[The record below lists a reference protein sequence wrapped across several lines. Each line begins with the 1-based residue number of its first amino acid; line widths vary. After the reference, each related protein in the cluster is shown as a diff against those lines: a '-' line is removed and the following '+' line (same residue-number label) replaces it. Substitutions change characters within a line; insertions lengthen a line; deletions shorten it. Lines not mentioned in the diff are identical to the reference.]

1 MNIKSIIFFLLGLIL
16 LLAMACKNSQTP
28 LDIAPDE
35 SQEYFPLEIGKYMV
49 YTVDSVFYREDLNT
63 DTVRFLVREEITD
76 TLRDNEGDLV
86 YRIERSERPNPT
98 EPWEISQILTMK
110 RTATQAERVEN
121 NQRFIN
127 LTFPFRRNQT
137 WDGIGFNSDSLLVT
151 VRGEVIEIYK
161 DWESQFDEIFV
172 PQSVNTFVFDST
184 VSVFHANSTNFIE
197 RRFNKEIY
205 AKGIG
210 LVIKEMAILD
220 SQLSNAERVW
230 PDDAEKGFTL
240 RQTLI
245 EHN

>member
-1 MNIKSIIFFLLGLIL
+1 MNFRTILFLSLVLPLFLGI
-16 LLAMACKNSQTP
+16 ACKNSQTP

-49 YTVDSVFYREDLNT
+49 YTVDSVFYKEDSEP
-63 DTVRFLVREEITD
+63 DTIQLMVREEVTD
-76 TLRDNEGDLV
+76 SLRDNEGELF
-86 YRIERSERPNPT
+86 YRIERSERANPN
-98 EPWEISQILTMK
+98 EPWEISQILAVK
-110 RTATQAERVEN
+110 RTDTQAERIEN
-121 NQRFIN
+121 NQRFIT

-151 VRGEVIEIYK
+151 VKGEVIEIYK
-161 DWESQFDEIFV
+161 DWESQYDEIFV
-172 PQSVNTFVFDST
+172 PQTVNTFLFDST
-184 VSVFHANSTNFIE
+184 VSVFHANSNNFIE
-197 RRFNKEIY
+197 RRFNREVY
-205 AKGIG
+205 AKGVG
-210 LVIKEMAILD
+210 LIIKEMSILD